1 MVDEALYFFEKD
13 VGKKVYEMEYEITYA
28 TKWQILAE
36 DKDQAFKIWLENHKV
51 DIATEDGKDVVCSY
65 VKDYSQVGSTK
76 VIAEI
81 KYNKEDDEV
90 YADES

>member
-1 MVDEALYFFEKD
+1 MDLS
-13 VGKKVYEMEYEITYA
+13 
-28 TKWQILAE
+28 
-36 DKDQAFKIWLENHKV
+36 
-51 DIATEDGKDVVCSY
+51 TEDGKDCVCSY